1 MGWCRQ
7 YPKSPKIE
15 RSDSLTGASFRKAS
29 DRAAA
34 QQNGHTNGHTNG
46 YANTN
51 GRDQNRDA
59 KQDVE
64 MGHTTPEVCL
74 SLIRT
79 CVNLLPKCVKA
90 CV

>member
-7 YPKSPKIE
+7 SPKAPKIE

-29 DRAAA
+29 AHSAA

-51 GRDQNRDA
+51 GRDQNGDA
-59 KQDVE
+59 TQDIEV
-64 MGHTTPEVCL
+64 GHTTPEVCL
-74 SLIRT
+74 SLIKDLRQLAT
-79 CVNLLPKCVKA
+79 KV
-90 CV
+90 